1 MPEPLFTVTLITDLE
16 MSEVP
21 GEKKTKNSRFSL
33 YLKHIFQWGSAA
45 DVCQRSQTG
54 LFKNYENEAMSR
66 NGWLENDR
74 DVGSFPEEVCIRIYS
89 QN

>member
-1 MPEPLFTVTLITDLE
+1 MCVR
-16 MSEVP
+16 
-21 GEKKTKNSRFSL
+21 GAKR
-33 YLKHIFQWGSAA
+33 A
-45 DVCQRSQTG
+45 C
-54 LFKNYENEAMSR
+54 FKNYENEAMSR